1 MGEDTVTVLPSADGP
16 YDEGDKMKRTV
27 LSMNGATRSLSDSY
41 VRELR
46 RLIREDAYNTIHVL
60 DEVARRML
68 ASRDL

>member
-1 MGEDTVTVLPSADGP
+1 MTALPGADGP
-16 YDEGDKMKRTV
+16 YDDGDTMKRTI
-27 LSMNGATRSLSDSY
+27 LSMNGVSRSLSDSY

-68 ASRDL
+68 SSRDL